1 MILSYFEPDHQIIWI
16 LLIENPVNVAAVAD
30 VVKFDSGSIVN
41 TILILGSRKL
51 GIIFLHLVKML
62 HTIGADTE
70 NKVCQFHLN
79 YYPFILHPTVI

>member
-51 GIIFLHLVKML
+51 GINFLHLVKML

-70 NKVCQFHLN
+70 NKALPV
-79 YYPFILHPTVI
+79 PFKLLSI